1 MPPINISS
9 LILVLRAQWR
19 TLLIILGIAVLL
31 VGIGI
36 VLKLRKQTRQLPE
49 FLVQVDTSQIAYIE
63 LLPGSRD
70 ADSIYLRRAG
80 NQWLIRVLDTIWKPA
95 LASYVR
101 SNLATFAELKPLY
114 IASTDEKQWSQF
126 GVDTQ
131 GLRVR
136 LYDHDH
142 QLLADFIVGTYHFQP
157 GATITYIRL
166 PEDPTVYAIGKFL
179 EVGLSPKISQWRESI
194 LIRDQWQKWHTL
206 ELICSGTPILIQY
219 DSTARAWKL
228 NNQQTID
235 STLIARFLP
244 KFTFLRGN
252 DFVDTLT
259 TKQLGNPILTLRIH
273 GTQQGIT
280 ELQLYTTPDHHILV
294 TSSLQPQDVLQTIEP
309 PNRIHNIIQELFD
322 SLGYANPCPFPFTT
336 ATTTTETS
344 TQSENNPA

>member
-1 MPPINISS
+1 MPPINIPT

-19 TLLIILGIAVLL
+19 TLLIILGVAVLL

-36 VLKLRKQTRQLPE
+36 ILKLRKQTRQLPE
-49 FLVQVDTSQIAYIE
+49 FLVQIDTSQIAYVE
-63 LLPGSRD
+63 LLPGSPD
-70 ADSIYLRRAG
+70 ADTIYLRRAS

-101 SNLATFAELKPLY
+101 SNLASLAELKPLY

-136 LYDHDH
+136 LYDHNH

-166 PEDPTVYAIGKFL
+166 PEDPTVYAVGKFL

-194 LIRDQWQKWHTL
+194 LIRNQWQKWHSI
-206 ELICSGTPILIQY
+206 ELICSGTHTLIQY
-219 DSTARAWKL
+219 DSTARTWQL
-228 NNQQTID
+228 NNQLTID
-235 STLIARFLP
+235 SALIARFLP

-252 DFVDTLT
+252 NFVDTLT
-259 TKQLGNPILTLRIH
+259 PNQLGNPILTLRIH
-273 GTQQGIT
+273 GTQQGTT
-280 ELQLYTTPDHHILV
+280 ELQLYTASNNQILA
-294 TSSLQPQDVLQTIEP
+294 TSSLQAQDVLLTIEP
-309 PNRIHNIIQELFD
+309 PDRIHDIIQELFD
-322 SLGYANPCPFPFTT
+322 SLRYANPCPFPFSTT
-336 ATTTTETS
+336 DTTIA
-344 TQSENNPA
+344 QPENNPT